1 MYELVLKGQHITPRN
16 AEVHVKHVH
25 IAAPVQCCTVARVEY
40 SFDDAKI
47 ELSTIC
53 DVTLREKFKE
63 PTLQLHAK
71 FEAPAPTADE
81 VHMSQLAEISLYC
94 QHHDVTAEKWSHI
107 PKPPFQASGGN
118 ENLTSD
124 DPSGV
129 VHDDI
134 TGSTDFIRITSPEL
148 EMASKPPVLGCVYVE
163 SIRSLLSRSTA
174 TTKLT
179 SDEPPVVGRDDVIG
193 STDGYPHHFIPAGY
207 RQL

>member
-1 MYELVLKGQHITPRN
+1 MLNMALT
-16 AEVHVKHVH
+16 
-25 IAAPVQCCTVARVEY
+25 RV
-40 SFDDAKI
+40 DDSSGDTKI
-47 ELSTIC
+47 ELSKIC
-53 DVTLREKFKE
+53 DVTLHSKFKD
-63 PTLQLHAK
+63 PTLQLYAK
-71 FEAPAPTADE
+71 FEAPTPTADE

-129 VHDDI
+129 GHDDI

-163 SIRSLLSRSTA
+163 SIQSLLSRSTA

-179 SDEPPVVGRDDVIG
+179 SDEPSVVGHDDVIG
-193 STDGYPHHFIPAGY
+193 SIDGHPHHFIPAGY

>member
-40 SFDDAKI
+40 SFDDAKT

-63 PTLQLHAK
+63 PTRQLHAK
-71 FEAPAPTADE
+71 FEAPALAADE

-129 VHDDI
+129 GHDDI
-134 TGSTDFIRITSPEL
+134 TGSTGFIRITPPEL
-148 EMASKPPVLGCVYVE
+148 EMAPKPPVLGCVYVE